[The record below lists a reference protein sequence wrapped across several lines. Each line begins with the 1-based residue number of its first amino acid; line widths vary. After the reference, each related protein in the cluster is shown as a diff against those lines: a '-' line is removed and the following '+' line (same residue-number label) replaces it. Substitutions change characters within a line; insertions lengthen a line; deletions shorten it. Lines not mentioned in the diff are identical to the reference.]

1 MIFRASKNDGY
12 ITVFLSL
19 TFMVLLSLILV
30 LVEGARSNGAKFMSE
45 YAVDVGMDS
54 ILGEYHKELFNRY
67 DLLFIDT
74 AYGTGDCNIERVTE
88 HMKKYVDRNLFTKNN
103 PNSFR
108 NNDLFG
114 LSVNETVSYGASY
127 ITDNEGEVFR
137 RQAEDERKQ
146 MLGIYILNDV
156 IGDTEKEKII
166 EYEEKDYSSQRQ
178 DVENQINQTRN
189 IKVKNANGEYE
200 EIKINNPADG
210 VNSKRGMGILLLAIK
225 DTSKLSTSKIDLN
238 ERLSNR
244 NINVGVGVN
253 SEKYGVETPGDI
265 LIFKNY
271 IDTYFGS
278 YRNEKEKSNLKYEK
292 EYIIA
297 GKEGDIENLEAVA
310 KRIFAIREASNIEY
324 LLSDQGKRAA
334 VKTVALAVSAVA
346 QIPELAELIEYSIL
360 FAWAFAESVV
370 DMRCIY
376 CGGKIPLVKSD
387 ASWKTDLDGI
397 LSNSFMDYDGE
408 TGGEGMSYE
417 DFLKSFLMIMDIKD
431 QTFRALDIMELN
443 IRQTKGNGGFR
454 IDGCIEGL
462 RITTNI
468 ISKNGDNYYLS
479 RNCYY

>member
-1 MIFRASKNDGY
+1 MISRVSKTDGY

-30 LVEGARSNGAKFMSE
+30 LIEGARSNGARFMSE
-45 YAVDVGMDS
+45 YAVDIGMDS
-54 ILGEYHKELFNRY
+54 ILGEYHKELFNKY

-74 AYGTGDCNIERVTE
+74 AYGTGDCNIERATE
-88 HMKKYVDRNLFTKNN
+88 HMKKYIDRNLSTKDTL
-103 PNSFR
+103 NSFR
-108 NNDLFG
+108 DNDLYG
-114 LSVNETVSYGASY
+114 LSVNEIVSYGATY

-156 IGDTEKEKII
+156 IGNEEKEKII

-178 DVENQINQTRN
+178 DIENQVNQARN
-189 IKVKNANGEYE
+189 IKIKKANGEYE
-200 EIKINNPADG
+200 GIEINNPADG
-210 VNSKRGMGILLLAIK
+210 VNSKRGMGVLLLAIK
-225 DTSKLSTSKIDLN
+225 DTSKLSTTRIDLD
-238 ERLSNR
+238 ERLNNR
-244 NINVGVGVN
+244 EINIGVGIN
-253 SEKYGVETPGDI
+253 PEKYGPETPEDI

-278 YRNEKEKSNLKYEK
+278 YRNEKEFSNLKYEK

-324 LLSDQGKRAA
+324 LLANQGKRA
-334 VKTVALAVSAVA
+334 VIKTVALAVSAVA

-360 FAWAFAESVV
+360 FAWAFAETVV
-370 DMRCIY
+370 DMRCLY
-376 CGGKIPLVKSD
+376 CGGKIPLVKND
-387 ASWKTDLDGI
+387 VSWKTDLEGI
-397 LSNSFMDYDGE
+397 LSNSFMDFDGDS
-408 TGGEGMSYE
+408 GGEGMSYD
-417 DFLKSFLMIMDIKD
+417 DFLKSFLMIMDIKE
-431 QTFRALDIMELN
+431 QTYRALDIMELN

-468 ISKNGDNYYLS
+468 IGKNGDNYYLS